1 MEKSELIP
9 IWSEVKRE
17 LRELLP
23 DHVFYSWIEGL
34 KPNSFEDNLFVLNTV
49 HAIAPQIIKQNHN
62 DTIIKAFKKV
72 LNRDIKYSILY
83 DDDLARQY
91 QKDMKKEAAKSR
103 LYVSN
108 EEEQSARVMKN
119 LTHMQSVANLDLK
132 YKFENFVVGNNNKRA
147 YGCAKMVSENPAEKF
162 NPLFIYGAPGLGKTH
177 IMQAIGHYIIF
188 NRSDLKVRYVKTVD
202 FVNEFMSK
210 FSPAADGRFKNVTP
224 EISKFRQKYRNF
236 DILLIDDIQF
246 IEGKGK
252 TIDEVFHIFDYLLNK
267 NKQIVITSDRAPKE
281 ISLPERLTSRF
292 IKGVVVEITPPEL
305 EVRIQILKNLAEVK
319 GTFVEQDVIEY
330 IAQNFR
336 ANVRE
341 LEGAFNNIVT
351 FAEIEGEKITLE
363 YAKNVLKCELEKKA
377 LSYDV
382 IAQKTAEFF
391 SLKIDELK
399 SSARAQKISKARQI
413 AVYLCREMTGGSW
426 ESIAK
431 FFNKK
436 HTTMIYARD
445 NIADDIINDKELEN
459 TVNSIKNLIEEN

>member
-1 MEKSELIP
+1 MERSQLITT
-9 IWSEVKRE
+9 WNEVKRE
-17 LRELLP
+17 LKNSLP

-49 HAIAPQIIKQNHN
+49 HAIAPQILKQNHN
-62 DTIIKAFKKV
+62 DTILKAFKNV
-72 LNRDIKYSILY
+72 IGSDTKYSILY

-91 QKDMKKEAAKSR
+91 QKDMKKEAAKSK
-103 LYVSN
+103 LYTSPD
-108 EEEQSARVMKN
+108 EEQAARVMKN

-132 YKFENFVVGNNNKRA
+132 YKFENFVVGSNNKRA
-147 YGCAKMVSENPAEKF
+147 WGSAKMVAESPAEKF

-177 IMQAIGHYIIF
+177 IMQAIGHYTIF
-188 NRSDLKVRYVKTVD
+188 NNQDLKVRYVKTVD

-210 FSPAADGRFKNVTP
+210 FSPSNDGRFKNVTP

-267 NKQIVITSDRAPKE
+267 NKQIVITSDRAPKD

-305 EVRIQILKNLAEVK
+305 DVRIKILQNLAELK
-319 GTFVEQDVIEY
+319 NIQIGQDVIEY
-330 IAQNFR
+330 IAQNFST
-336 ANVRE
+336 NVRE
-341 LEGAFNNIVT
+341 LEGAFNNVTT
-351 FAEIEGEKITLE
+351 FAEIDGEKISLE
-363 YAKNVLKCELEKKA
+363 YAKNVLKCELKKKA
-377 LSYDV
+377 LTYDV
-382 IAQKTAEFF
+382 IAEKTGQYFNVTV
-391 SLKIDELK
+391 DDMK
-399 SSARAQKISKARQI
+399 STSRAQKISKARQI
-413 AVYLCREMTGGSW
+413 AVYLCREITNGSF
-426 ESIAK
+426 ESIAE

-445 NIADDIINDKELEN
+445 NVATELSQNNELKND
-459 TVNSIKNLIEEN
+459 VASIKNMIEE

>member
-1 MEKSELIP
+1 M
-9 IWSEVKRE
+9 
-17 LRELLP
+17 
-23 DHVFYSWIEGL
+23 
-34 KPNSFEDNLFVLNTV
+34 
-49 HAIAPQIIKQNHN
+49 
-62 DTIIKAFKKV
+62 
-72 LNRDIKYSILY
+72 
-83 DDDLARQY
+83 
-91 QKDMKKEAAKSR
+91 
-103 LYVSN
+103 
-108 EEEQSARVMKN
+108 
-119 LTHMQSVANLDLK
+119 
-132 YKFENFVVGNNNKRA
+132 
-147 YGCAKMVSENPAEKF
+147 
-162 NPLFIYGAPGLGKTH
+162 
-177 IMQAIGHYIIF
+177 
-188 NRSDLKVRYVKTVD
+188 
-202 FVNEFMSK
+202 
-210 FSPAADGRFKNVTP
+210 
-224 EISKFRQKYRNF
+224 
-236 DILLIDDIQF
+236 
-246 IEGKGK
+246 
-252 TIDEVFHIFDYLLNK
+252 NK

-426 ESIAK
+426 ESIAE

-445 NIADDIINDKELEN
+445 NIADVIIKDKELEN